1 MVNARSSLSKAFLLA
16 AIAVIIALLAVA
28 YGGLQAQEQITAIY
42 VAKVLLGALAA
53 LFLIT
58 YQLKWALSRHD
69 LPILR
74 YYAKKKMFEQNIAAG
89 AGIVFLTSA
98 FFLDLAQYMGWT
110 RGSSASIIT
119 NLLEVIALLFFGYSY
134 YRLMR
139 FEGA

>member
-1 MVNARSSLSKAFLLA
+1 MVHARSSLSKAFLLA
-16 AIAVIIALLAVA
+16 AIAVLIALLAVA
-28 YGGLQAQEQITAIY
+28 YAGVRTQEQITAIY
-42 VAKVLLGALAA
+42 VAKVLFGVLAA

-69 LPILR
+69 LPLLR

-98 FFLDLAQYMGWT
+98 FFLDLAQYMGWAQ
-110 RGSSASIIT
+110 GGSASLIT
-119 NLLEVIALLFFGYSY
+119 NLLEVVALLFFSYSY